1 MEAFIDS
8 SITFSIFLKHCLE
21 VDLEIG
27 LVNRNR
33 SLKVFNRLFALILL
47 IILSPL
53 FLLVAISIFIEDGMP
68 IFFKQKRVGINYT
81 FFHIYKFRSMKKNT
95 PNVATH
101 LLENPGQYL
110 LKIGGVLRKLSFDEL
125 PNLINI
131 IKGEMVFVG
140 PRPALYNQDDLM
152 TLRVATGVDKLK
164 PGITGWAQINGRDD
178 ISIEKKVQ
186 LEQEYLYKRSILFDF
201 EIIIKTFTN
210 VLFSKGVS
218 H

>member
-1 MEAFIDS
+1 LNKI
-8 SITFSIFLKHCLE
+8 
-21 VDLEIG
+21 
-27 LVNRNR
+27 
-33 SLKVFNRLFALILL
+33 FALILL
-47 IILSPL
+47 IILLPL
-53 FLLVAISIFIEDGMP
+53 FAIISVCIFVEDGFP
-68 IFFKQKRVGINYT
+68 ILFIQKRVGKNHS
-81 FFHIYKFRSMKKNT
+81 FFGIYKFRTMKRNT

-101 LLENPGQYL
+101 LLVNADCYL
-110 LKIGGVLRKLSFDEL
+110 LKIGKTLRKFSLDEL

-131 IKGEMVFVG
+131 INGDMVFVG

-152 TLRVATGVDKLK
+152 ALRVAAGVDQLK

-186 LEQEYLYKRSILFDF
+186 LEREYMNKRSALFDI

>member
-1 MEAFIDS
+1 
-8 SITFSIFLKHCLE
+8 
-21 VDLEIG
+21 
-27 LVNRNR
+27 
-33 SLKVFNRLFALILL
+33 
-47 IILSPL
+47 
-53 FLLVAISIFIEDGMP
+53 MP
-68 IFFKQKRVGINYT
+68 IFFKQKRVGINYS
-81 FFHIYKFRSMKKNT
+81 FFQIYKFRSMKKNT

-110 LKIGGVLRKLSFDEL
+110 LKFGGLLRKLSFDEL

-131 IKGEMVFVG
+131 VKGEMVFVG

-152 TLRVATGVDKLK
+152 ALRVATGVHKLK

-186 LEQEYLYKRSILFDF
+186 LEQEYLHKRSILFDI

>member
-1 MEAFIDS
+1 MLS
-8 SITFSIFLKHCLE
+8 
-21 VDLEIG
+21 
-27 LVNRNR
+27 
-33 SLKVFNRLFALILL
+33 RLFALSILILL
-47 IILSPL
+47 SPI
-53 FLLVAISIFIEDGMP
+53 FLLVSLAILIEDGFP
-68 IFFKQKRVGINYT
+68 VFFTQKRVGINYS
-81 FFHIYKFRSMKKNT
+81 FFNIYKFRSMKKNT

-101 LLENPGQYL
+101 LLENPDQYL
-110 LKIGGVLRKLSFDEL
+110 LKIGKFIRKTSLDEL

-131 IKGEMVFVG
+131 VKGEMVFVG

-152 TLRVATGVDKLK
+152 EYRVATGVSKLK

-186 LEQEYLYKRSILFDF
+186 LEQEYMNKRSTLFDI

-210 VLFSKGVS
+210 VLFSKGVN

>member
-1 MEAFIDS
+1 MLDRI
-8 SITFSIFLKHCLE
+8 
-21 VDLEIG
+21 
-27 LVNRNR
+27 
-33 SLKVFNRLFALILL
+33 FALFFL
-47 IILSPL
+47 IILSPF
-53 FLLVAISIFIEDGMP
+53 FLIVAVTILIEDGTP
-68 IFFKQKRVGINYT
+68 IFFTQKRVGINYS
-81 FFHIYKFRSMKKNT
+81 FFNIYKFRSMKKNT

-101 LLENPGQYL
+101 LLSNPEQYL
-110 LKIGGVLRKLSFDEL
+110 LKIGGKLRKLSLDEL

-152 TLRVATGVDKLK
+152 TFRVATGVDKLK

-186 LEQEYLYKRSILFDF
+186 LEQEYMFKKSFLFDL
-201 EIIIKTFTN
+201 EIVIKTFTS
-210 VLFSKGVS
+210 VLFSRGVS

>member
-1 MEAFIDS
+1 M
-8 SITFSIFLKHCLE
+8 FSRLLALFL
-21 VDLEIG
+21 
-27 LVNRNR
+27 
-33 SLKVFNRLFALILL
+33 LILL
-47 IILSPL
+47 APIFLFVSIVIL
-53 FLLVAISIFIEDGMP
+53 IEDGFP
-68 IFFKQKRVGINYT
+68 VFFTQKRVGVNYS
-81 FFHIYKFRSMKKNT
+81 FFNIYKFRSMKKNT

-101 LLENPGQYL
+101 LLENPDQYL
-110 LKIGGVLRKLSFDEL
+110 LKIGKFIRKTSLDEL

-152 TLRVATGVDKLK
+152 QLRVATGVDKLK

-178 ISIEKKVQ
+178 ISIEKKVE
-186 LEQEYLYKRSILFDF
+186 LEQSYLHRRSTLLDV

>member
-1 MEAFIDS
+1 MV
-8 SITFSIFLKHCLE
+8 SI
-21 VDLEIG
+21 V
-27 LVNRNR
+27 
-33 SLKVFNRLFALILL
+33 
-47 IILSPL
+47 
-53 FLLVAISIFIEDGMP
+53 IFIEDGFP
-68 IFFKQKRVGINYT
+68 VFFTQKRIGINYS
-81 FFHIYKFRSMKKNT
+81 FFNIYKFRSMKKNT

-101 LLENPGQYL
+101 LLTNPDQYL
-110 LKIGGVLRKLSFDEL
+110 LKIGKFIRKTSLDEL

-178 ISIEKKVQ
+178 ISIERKVQ
-186 LEQEYLYKRSILFDF
+186 LEQEYLYTRSILLDI

-210 VLFSKGVS
+210 VLFRKGIS

>member
-1 MEAFIDS
+1 MI
-8 SITFSIFLKHCLE
+8 
-21 VDLEIG
+21 
-27 LVNRNR
+27 
-33 SLKVFNRLFALILL
+33 NRLCATILL
-47 IILSPL
+47 IVIFPLS
-53 FLLVAISIFIEDGMP
+53 LLVAIVIVIEDGFP
-68 IFFKQKRVGINYT
+68 VFFTQKRVGINYT
-81 FFHIYKFRSMKKNT
+81 FFNIYKFRSMKNNT

-101 LLENPGQYL
+101 LLENPDQYL
-110 LKIGGVLRKLSFDEL
+110 LKIGKFIRKTSLDEL

-186 LEQEYLYKRSILFDF
+186 LEQEYMNKRSTLFDI

>member
-1 MEAFIDS
+1 MLSRLLAFL
-8 SITFSIFLKHCLE
+8 IF
-21 VDLEIG
+21 
-27 LVNRNR
+27 
-33 SLKVFNRLFALILL
+33 
-47 IILSPL
+47 IILSPI
-53 FLLVAISIFIEDGMP
+53 FILVAFAIFLEDGSP
-68 IFFKQKRVGINYT
+68 IFFKQKRVGVNYT
-81 FFHIYKFRSMKKNT
+81 FFNIYKFRSMKKNT

-101 LLENPGQYL
+101 LLINPDQYL
-110 LKIGGVLRKLSFDEL
+110 LKIGGILRKLSLDEL

-186 LEQEYLYKRSILFDF
+186 LEQEYLYKRSTLFDI

>member
-1 MEAFIDS
+1 MNR
-8 SITFSIFLKHCLE
+8 IF
-21 VDLEIG
+21 
-27 LVNRNR
+27 
-33 SLKVFNRLFALILL
+33 AILL
-47 IILSPL
+47 FFVLSPF
-53 FLLVAISIFIEDGMP
+53 FLVVALVIYIEDGSP
-68 IFFKQKRVGINYT
+68 VLFKQKRVGVNYT
-81 FFHIYKFRSMKKNT
+81 FFKIYKFRSMKKNT

-101 LLENPGQYL
+101 LLSNPEQYL
-110 LKIGGVLRKLSFDEL
+110 LKIGSLLRKLSLDEL

-131 IKGEMVFVG
+131 VKGEMVFVG

-152 TLRVATGVDKLK
+152 ALRVATGVDKLK

-186 LEQEYLYKRSILFDF
+186 LEQEYMYKKSTLFDI

>member
-1 MEAFIDS
+1 M
-8 SITFSIFLKHCLE
+8 
-21 VDLEIG
+21 
-27 LVNRNR
+27 
-33 SLKVFNRLFALILL
+33 FNRLFALIILV
-47 IILSPL
+47 ILSPV
-53 FLLVAISIFIEDGMP
+53 FLVVALLIFIEDGSP

-81 FFHIYKFRSMKKNT
+81 FFNIYKFRSMKKNT

-101 LLENPGQYL
+101 LLTNPDQYL
-110 LKIGGVLRKLSFDEL
+110 LKIGKFIRKTSLDEL

-152 TLRVATGVDKLK
+152 DFRVATGVSKLK
-164 PGITGWAQINGRDD
+164 PGITGWAQINGRDE
-178 ISIEKKVQ
+178 ISIAQKVQ
-186 LEQEYLYKRSILFDF
+186 LEQEYLYKKSFLFDI

-210 VLFSKGVS
+210 VLFSKGVT

>member
-1 MEAFIDS
+1 M
-8 SITFSIFLKHCLE
+8 L
-21 VDLEIG
+21 
-27 LVNRNR
+27 
-33 SLKVFNRLFALILL
+33 NRLFAFLII
-47 IILSPL
+47 IILSPV
-53 FLLVAISIFIEDGMP
+53 FLTVALAIFIEDGFP
-68 IFFKQKRVGINYT
+68 IIFKQKRVGINYT
-81 FFHIYKFRSMKKNT
+81 FFNIYKFRSMKKDT

-101 LLENPGQYL
+101 LLDNPDQYL
-110 LKIGGVLRKLSFDEL
+110 LKIGMFIRKTSLDEL

-140 PRPALYNQDDLM
+140 PRPALYNQDDLI
-152 TLRVATGVDKLK
+152 TLRIATGVDKLK

-178 ISIEKKVQ
+178 ISIERKVQ
-186 LEQEYLYKRSILFDF
+186 LEQEYLKTRSTLLDI

>member
-1 MEAFIDS
+1 MAYFEHFNLFRIM
-8 SITFSIFLKHCLE
+8 
-21 VDLEIG
+21 V
-27 LVNRNR
+27 
-33 SLKVFNRLFALILL
+33 NRLFSFIIL
-47 IILSPL
+47 IIFSPI
-53 FLLVAISIFIEDGMP
+53 FLVVALAIFLEDGFP
-68 IFFKQKRVGINYT
+68 VFFKQKRIGINYT
-81 FFHIYKFRSMKKNT
+81 FFYIYKFRSMKKNT

-101 LLENPGQYL
+101 LLENPASYL
-110 LKIGGVLRKLSFDEL
+110 LRIGGVLRKLSLDEL

-152 TLRVATGVDKLK
+152 TLRVATGIDKLK

-178 ISIEKKVQ
+178 ITIEKKVQ
-186 LEQEYLYKRSILFDF
+186 LEQEYMYKRSTLFDI